1 MSSFKILL
9 KKYEITL
16 TDMVQTGDFDD
27 IGFFVYENMASYID
41 NKLMK
46 QKMKL
51 KLRVFTLLF
60 GLDTKADYHFIKPT
74 DSANEP
80 YAKKEIFSL
89 C

>member
-51 KLRVFTLLF
+51 KLRVLTLLF
-60 GLDTKADYHFIKPT
+60 GLDTKADYHFI
-74 DSANEP
+74 
-80 YAKKEIFSL
+80 
-89 C
+89 

>member
-1 MSSFKILL
+1 
-9 KKYEITL
+9 
-16 TDMVQTGDFDD
+16 MVQTGDFDD

-51 KLRVFTLLF
+51 KLRVLTLLF
-60 GLDTKADYHFIKPT
+60 GLDTKADYHFIKLT

-80 YAKKEIFSL
+80 YAKEEIFSL